1 MRRPGSRSRRGTL
14 LLEVML
20 ALTLFVAAALMILAI
35 LGRSLDAL
43 SEARARQTACDLAR
57 SAMSR
62 IEAGIASPES
72 LNGPARLFDG
82 PLNAPGDDAPTESE
96 WELVV
101 ETEPSLFEGLTL
113 VTVTARRAAEGG
125 APDGGEPEGAA
136 DRSAYTL
143 RQLVR
148 LRAAADSLA
157 RSAGGGA

>member
-1 MRRPGSRSRRGTL
+1 MRRSGSRSRRGTL

-20 ALTLFVAAALMILAI
+20 ALTLFVATALMILAI

-72 LNGPARLFDG
+72 LNGPAQLFDG
-82 PLNAPGDDAPTESE
+82 PLNAPGDDAPTESD

-113 VTVTARRAAEGG
+113 VTVTARRTAEE
-125 APDGGEPEGAA
+125 DGGEAEGAR
-136 DRSAYTL
+136 DRSEYTL

-148 LRAAADSLA
+148 LRAAGDSLA
-157 RSAGGGA
+157 GAAGGGA